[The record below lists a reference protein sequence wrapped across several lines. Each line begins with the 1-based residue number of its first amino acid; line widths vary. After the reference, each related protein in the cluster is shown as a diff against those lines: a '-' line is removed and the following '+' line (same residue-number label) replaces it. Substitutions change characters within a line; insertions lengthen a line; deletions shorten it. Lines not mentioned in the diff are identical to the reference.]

1 MLLSTAPHGAHGSGW
16 RGGRGPYQHIT
27 VPHFPPHKGLPALP
41 LPRPR
46 PQPLPLP
53 LPYGPGPGHRNVV
66 EEGTGNLSMLRGARK
81 GGAREGEREGP
92 REDVGVGGCT
102 PAPQAGRGPCKGLSW
117 EVTHAG
123 EALGRTWKRGSSG
136 LREGRCT
143 VAVKPRAVCRR
154 CLQAAAG
161 PKHW

>member
-1 MLLSTAPHGAHGSGW
+1 MLLSAAPHGAHGSGW

-27 VPHFPPHKGLPALP
+27 VPHFPPHKGLPAL
-41 LPRPR
+41 
-46 PQPLPLP
+46 PLPLP

-81 GGAREGEREGP
+81 GGAREGGAREGEREGP

-102 PAPQAGRGPCKGLSW
+102 PAPQAGGGPCKGLSW
-117 EVTHAG
+117 EVAHAG